1 MNSGDGINTV
11 RLNGEVRHILDLDE
25 QSLCSEWSKLKRENN
40 ELYQINRLANS
51 GWRGLILRLI
61 GVVLPDKRGA
71 FINGINAKGESIYP
85 DNAP

>member
-1 MNSGDGINTV
+1 MNNGDGINTV

-40 ELYQINRLANS
+40 ELYQINRRANQ

-61 GVVLPDKRGA
+61 GVVLPDKRRSL
-71 FINGINAKGESIYP
+71 INGVNAKGDSIYP
-85 DNAP
+85 E